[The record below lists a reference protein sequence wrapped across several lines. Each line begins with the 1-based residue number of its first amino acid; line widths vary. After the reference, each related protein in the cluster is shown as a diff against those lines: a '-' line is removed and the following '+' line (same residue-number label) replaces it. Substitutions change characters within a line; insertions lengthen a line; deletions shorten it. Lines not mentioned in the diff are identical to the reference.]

1 MNLYKR
7 LILPFLIL
15 SITLFLWKPT
25 DAVACSC
32 IMPPPPDQALNEAN
46 AVFSGEVIEIT
57 DNMKLIN
64 GNGRTVKFKV
74 DESWK
79 GIESGEVAITTGNNE
94 ADCGFPFE
102 VGQSYLVYASSNGMY
117 DSKSLTTSICNRTVQ
132 LANAT
137 EDLKVFGEGEKIDT
151 VAEEVGVN
159 RSWIVWI
166 GVFVIVILLGTATV
180 YFRNKE
186 ARR

>member
-1 MNLYKR
+1 MNLRKR

-15 SITLFLWKPT
+15 SIALFLWKPT
-25 DAVACSC
+25 DAAACSC
-32 IMPPPPDQALNEAN
+32 MMPPPPDQALNDAN
-46 AVFSGEVIEIT
+46 AVFSGEVIDIT

-79 GIESGEVAITTGNNE
+79 GIENGEVAITTGNNE

-102 VGQSYLVYASSNGMY
+102 VGQSYLVYTSNNGMY
-117 DSKSLTTSICNRTVQ
+117 DSKTLTTSICSRTVK

-137 EDLKVFGEGEKIDT
+137 EDLNVLGEGEKIET
-151 VAEEVGVN
+151 VAEEAGVN
-159 RSWIVWI
+159 RSWIVRI
-166 GVFVIVILLGTATV
+166 GVFIFIILLGSTIV
-180 YFRNKE
+180 YFRNKK